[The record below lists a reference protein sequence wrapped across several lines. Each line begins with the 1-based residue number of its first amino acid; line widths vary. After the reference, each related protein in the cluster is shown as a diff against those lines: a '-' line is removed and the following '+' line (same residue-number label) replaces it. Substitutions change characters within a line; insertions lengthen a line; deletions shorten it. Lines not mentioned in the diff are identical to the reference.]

1 MTPYP
6 IHRSR
11 PDAWTSPRSTS
22 DPSLRALA
30 YGPVRPMHEPSLFE
44 RFVERVLGRG

>member
-1 MTPYP
+1 MTHYP

-11 PDAWTSPRSTS
+11 PDAWTSPRPNC

-30 YGPVRPMHEPSLFE
+30 YGPVRPMHEPSWLDKL
-44 RFVERVLGRG
+44 LGRY